1 MNFNDKKIR
10 VILILEVIG
19 RPPEFLTE
27 TLQDMIKKISEE
39 KGVKVVDKK
48 INPPVLMKDQKDFYT
63 SFAEVE
69 VEVESLISA
78 TILMF
83 KYMPAHVEVVSPQNI
98 SMTNAD
104 FDDILNEVTR
114 RLHGYEEI
122 VRIMQNEKM
131 VLEAKLRGL
140 TEVNILKKEE
150 KKEKPSSEQVQA
162 SSSKKLGRK
171 KKK

>member
-1 MNFNDKKIR
+1 MNFSDKKIR

-27 TLQDMIKKISEE
+27 TLQEMVKKISEE
-39 KGVKVVDKK
+39 KGVRVVDKK

-69 VEVESLISA
+69 VEVENMISA
-78 TILMF
+78 AILMF

-122 VRIMQNEKM
+122 ARIMQNEKM

-140 TEVNILKKEE
+140 TEVNIPKKTD
-150 KKEKPSSEQVQA
+150 KKEK
-162 SSSKKLGRK
+162 SKNK
-171 KKK
+171 K

>member
-1 MNFNDKKIR
+1 MNFSDKKIR

-27 TLQDMIKKISEE
+27 TLNEMVKKISEE
-39 KGVKVVDKK
+39 KGVKVIDKK
-48 INPPVLMKDQKDFYT
+48 INPPILMKDQKDFYT

-69 VEVESLISA
+69 VEVENMISA
-78 TILMF
+78 AILMF

-98 SMTNAD
+98 SMSNAD

-122 VRIMQNEKM
+122 ARIMQNEKM

-140 TEVNILKKEE
+140 TEVNIPKKET
-150 KKEKPSSEQVQA
+150 P
-162 SSSKKLGRK
+162 K
-171 KKK
+171 KKNKK

>member
-1 MNFNDKKIR
+1 MNFSDKKIR

-19 RPPEFLTE
+19 RPPQFLIE
-27 TLQDMIKKISEE
+27 TLQDMVKKISEE

-69 VEVESLISA
+69 IEVENMISA
-78 TILMF
+78 AILMF

-122 VRIMQNEKM
+122 ARIMQNEKM
-131 VLEAKLRGL
+131 ILEAKLRGL
-140 TEVNILKKEE
+140 TEVNIPKKED
-150 KKEKPSSEQVQA
+150 KKETP
-162 SSSKKLGRK
+162 K
-171 KKK
+171 KKNKK

>member
-1 MNFNDKKIR
+1 MNFSDKKIR

-27 TLQDMIKKISEE
+27 TLEKMAKQISEE
-39 KGVKVVDKK
+39 KGVKVVNKK

-69 VEVESLISA
+69 VETENMISA
-78 TILMF
+78 AILMF

-98 SMTNAD
+98 SMTNSD

-122 VRIMQNEKM
+122 ARIMQNEKM
-131 VLEAKLRGL
+131 ILEAKLRGL
-140 TEVNILKKEE
+140 TEVNIPKKTD
-150 KKEKPSSEQVQA
+150 KKEKP
-162 SSSKKLGRK
+162 K

>member
-1 MNFNDKKIR
+1 MNFSDKKIR

-27 TLQDMIKKISEE
+27 TLNEMVKKISEE

-69 VEVESLISA
+69 VEVENMISA
-78 TILMF
+78 AILMF

-122 VRIMQNEKM
+122 ARIMQNEKM

-140 TEVNILKKEE
+140 TEVNIPKKTD
-150 KKEKPSSEQVQA
+150 KKEK
-162 SSSKKLGRK
+162 SKNK
-171 KKK
+171 K

>member
-1 MNFNDKKIR
+1 MNFSDKKIR

-27 TLQDMIKKISEE
+27 TLQDMVKKISEE

-69 VEVESLISA
+69 VEVENMINA
-78 TILMF
+78 AILMF

-122 VRIMQNEKM
+122 ARIMQNEKII
-131 VLEAKLRGL
+131 LEAKLRGL
-140 TEVNILKKEE
+140 TEVNIPKKDE
-150 KKEKPSSEQVQA
+150 KKT
-162 SSSKKLGRK
+162 K